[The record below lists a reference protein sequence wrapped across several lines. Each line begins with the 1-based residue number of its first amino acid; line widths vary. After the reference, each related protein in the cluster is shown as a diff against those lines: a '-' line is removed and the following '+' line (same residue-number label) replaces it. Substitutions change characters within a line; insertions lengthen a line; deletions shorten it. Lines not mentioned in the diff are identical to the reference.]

1 MYSLGVSLSVAI
13 LHVVSLMVLRGFL
26 SMSVPNSHLV
36 PPAGWMLSP
45 TIAAVPSLQPLPV
58 WTLSS
63 GASFVRLSFT
73 ACFEAES
80 PPVALTSLAFLIF

>member
-1 MYSLGVSLSVAI
+1 
-13 LHVVSLMVLRGFL
+13 
-26 SMSVPNSHLV
+26 MSVPNSHLAS
-36 PPAGWMLSP
+36 PASWTLSP

-80 PPVALTSLAFLIF
+80 PPVALKSLAFLIFWLCPQVHAAVCGSFHVL